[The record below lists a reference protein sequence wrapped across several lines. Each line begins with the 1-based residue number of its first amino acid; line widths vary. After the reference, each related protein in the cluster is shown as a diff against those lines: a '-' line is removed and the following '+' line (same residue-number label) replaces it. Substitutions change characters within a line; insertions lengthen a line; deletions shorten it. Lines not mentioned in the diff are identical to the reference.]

1 MRDAFARSIYEAA
14 KRDARIIMLVADI
27 SPAGAMED
35 FRREFPDRFINVGI
49 AEQAMIGL
57 AAGLAQRG
65 FKPFCYTIATFALL
79 RPYEFIRD
87 DLAYQGLP
95 VVVVGMGAGL
105 NYPTLGGTHQA
116 VDDVAAALAI
126 PNLRVLTPSC
136 PADVS
141 GAIESCL
148 MASDDGYPMP
158 TYLRLG
164 KSGEVDLPGEVINYL
179 GSRIIQDGTSGNG
192 TCLLACGPIA
202 AEAVAAARGT
212 GLSIWAATELPMRP
226 EAIEAINQAFAEV
239 VVVEEASGAP
249 LFANLCT
256 ALHGS
261 DVRVRSICL
270 PRRFDHMYGSRAQLL
285 RYYGLSASRIG
296 AQLHEWGLL

>member
-1 MRDAFARSIYEAA
+1 MRNAFAQTMFELA
-14 KRDARIIMLVADI
+14 KEDDRIIVLVADI

-35 FRREFPDRFINVGI
+35 FRKAFPTRFINVGI

-136 PADVS
+136 PADIS
-141 GAIESCL
+141 GAIELCL
-148 MASDDGYPMP
+148 MTSDGSPSMP

-164 KSGEVDLPGEVINYL
+164 KSGEVDLPGEVIEDL
-179 GSRIIQDGTSGNG
+179 GIRIIQDGMPGNG

-202 AEAVAAARGT
+202 AEVVAAAGAA
-212 GLSIWAATELPMRP
+212 GLSIWAVTELPMRS
-226 EAIEAINQAFAEV
+226 EAIDATYQAFAEV

-249 LFANLCT
+249 LFADLCA

-270 PRRFDHMYGSRAQLL
+270 PRRFDHVYGSRSQLL
-285 RYYGLSASRIG
+285 RYYGLSASCIAKR
-296 AQLHEWGLL
+296 LHEWGLL